1 MPSVAADRR
10 RTPSLPHRLAFATTP
25 APRTSSLI
33 SSATW
38 PRVRFEAQGH
48 GVQWR
53 IDGKPL
59 ARGSSAQWLPWPGR
73 HRVQLI
79 DTRGQV
85 ADEIRLEVRGAGVV
99 ANARR

>member
-1 MPSVAADRR
+1 
-10 RTPSLPHRLAFATTP
+10 
-25 APRTSSLI
+25 
-33 SSATW
+33 
-38 PRVRFEAQGH
+38 
-48 GVQWR
+48 VQWR